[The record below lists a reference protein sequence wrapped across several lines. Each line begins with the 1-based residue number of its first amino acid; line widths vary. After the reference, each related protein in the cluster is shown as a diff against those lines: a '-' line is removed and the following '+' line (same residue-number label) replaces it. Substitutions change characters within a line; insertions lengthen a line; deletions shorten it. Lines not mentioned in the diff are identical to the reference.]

1 MPSIK
6 YHARNATAKYKTTAL
21 SAIVSTSTLAA
32 QMTAGTGVAFTSI
45 LKDVTIVP
53 PEGAVEKVDFLG
65 ETSGFQNAMFEEKA
79 YAAAS
84 ISGTMVI
91 DSAETLELLFGGAGT
106 AVTGGFTRF
115 QYGTST
121 AGATRIKVGAVF
133 VGLDNG
139 TNSMNIL
146 MNNIMVTKLGDIKPT
161 GTDGHWERGF
171 EAMCL
176 PADYYEEFKD

>member
-1 MPSIK
+1 MSSIK
-6 YHARNATAKYKTTAL
+6 YHARNASARFSTTAL
-21 SAIVSTSTLAA
+21 TVNTTNTLATAASASTLF
-32 QMTAGTGVAFTSI
+32 TGI

-53 PEGAVEKVDFLG
+53 PEGAVELTNFLG
-65 ETSGFQNAMFEEKA
+65 ETSGFQNALFEEKA

-91 DSAETLELLFGGAGT
+91 DSAETLENLFAGT
-106 AVTGGFTRF
+106 GTQIATNTYTRY
-115 QYGTST
+115 QYGNSL
-121 AGATRIKVGAVF
+121 AANRRNKIGAIF

-139 TNSMNIL
+139 TDAMNVL
-146 MNNIMVTKLGDIKPT
+146 LNNVFVTKLGDIKPT

-176 PADYYEEFKD
+176 PKDYYEEFKN